1 MMIPSVM
8 TRSSEDEEVEP
19 ALRVCHTTRLENNAW
34 PEETIFFVIDGWV
47 SPPIFEAI
55 DRFYPALR
63 GKTAMERL
71 YVQYYC
77 TTMRVKLFGGMDRP
91 QRKSNQTLTPHRCFY
106 YCFLDKTM
114 VSRFSIVAL
123 SILHVGPCVGFQFTN
138 SYSKTRSHTVK
149 LTAQGDSRRAFLATG
164 AAAALSFLT
173 SSPPATAA
181 AAAADDEEEEELEEV
196 YLGCGCFW
204 HVQHELVEAERSIL
218 GRSED
223 ELTSRAGYAGGKAGA
238 KDGKV
243 CYHNAANIADYGKLG
258 HAEVVS
264 LKVPPSKF
272 RDFAV
277 EYCKLF
283 KNGMR
288 PDQLGDR
295 GSEYRNLVAFKG
307 GSKSPLAQQLVEASK
322 ATGDQLDFAVG
333 KGSDDDIA
341 RLVWIM
347 NIDQYPFFIG
357 EQYHQFHDGFN
368 FGENYPNSYNSL
380 AQKYAQKGEN
390 FGSCPNGMMGVGIGG
405 L

>member
-1 MMIPSVM
+1 M
-8 TRSSEDEEVEP
+8 
-19 ALRVCHTTRLENNAW
+19 
-34 PEETIFFVIDGWV
+34 DG
-47 SPPIFEAI
+47 
-55 DRFYPALR
+55 
-63 GKTAMERL
+63 
-71 YVQYYC
+71 Q
-77 TTMRVKLFGGMDRP
+77 MDRP
-91 QRKSNQTLTPHRCFY
+91 SNGANFA
-106 YCFLDKTM
+106 TM
-114 VSRFSIVAL
+114 VSRFAIVAL
-123 SILHVGPCVGFQFTN
+123 YLLDVGPSVGFQCTT
-138 SYSKTRSHTVK
+138 SYSNTRSLTVR
-149 LTAQGDSRRAFLATG
+149 LTAQGNSRRAFLTTG
-164 AAAALSFLT
+164 SAALAFLT
-173 SSPPATAA
+173 SSPPPA
-181 AAAADDEEEEELEEV
+181 AAAADEELEEV
-196 YLGCGCFW
+196 YFGCGCFW
-204 HVQHELVEAERSIL
+204 HVQHELVEAERTIL
-218 GRSED
+218 GRPED
-223 ELTSRAGYAGGKAGA
+223 EFTARAGYAGGKAGA

-264 LKVPPSKF
+264 LRIPPSKF
-272 RDFAV
+272 QEFAV
-277 EYCKLF
+277 EYCRLF

-333 KGSDDDIA
+333 KGSDEDIA

-347 NIDQYPFFIG
+347 DIDQYPFFIG

-380 AQKYAQKGEN
+380 AQKYAQKGEY